1 MGSIYFI
8 IGWNNLQEE
17 DTMMQNENAKY
28 LIAAML
34 GAIAGGIAVAVMTK
48 AIPKMM
54 EEISAT
60 MMGKMMKRMQE
71 QGCTPAEM

>member
-1 MGSIYFI
+1 LEKNKLY
-8 IGWNNLQEE
+8 
-17 DTMMQNENAKY
+17 Y
-28 LIAAML
+28 LITGL
-34 GAIAGGIAVAVMTK
+34 VGAVIGGITVLAITN

-71 QGCTPAEM
+71 EGCTPEEM